1 MANTVAVFSL
11 LFTLSTTFS
20 LLLLLL
26 LPHCIDAQPLKVCKF
41 DAIYQLGDSLSDTGN
56 LIREVPTSTCARLP
70 YGQNF
75 PNNATGRCSN
85 GMLMID
91 YFGKN
96 LTCCR
101 WCLFTYFCSFY
112 FLLDFVKR
120 TQIFCC
126 LYMDIMAKLVDF
138 FFFFLGFFLLI
149 AVGF

>member
-1 MANTVAVFSL
+1 MANTIAVFSL

-20 LLLLLL
+20 LLLLL

-56 LIREVPTSTCARLP
+56 FIREVPTSTCARLP

-75 PNNATGRCSN
+75 LNNATGRCSN

-91 YFGKN
+91 YFGKTLN
-96 LTCCR
+96 LLSLMFI
-101 WCLFTYFCSFY
+101 CLFLFFFTSCWILLKEHRKYFVPYIYGYKGQTCRIFFFGS
-112 FLLDFVKR
+112 FLLV
-120 TQIFCC
+120 
-126 LYMDIMAKLVDF
+126 
-138 FFFFLGFFLLI
+138 

>member
-1 MANTVAVFSL
+1 MANTIAVFSL

-20 LLLLLL
+20 LLLLL
-26 LPHCIDAQPLKVCKF
+26 PRCIDAQPLKVCNF

-120 TQIFCC
+120 TQNILLLIYGYNGQTCW
-126 LYMDIMAKLVDF
+126 F
-138 FFFFLGFFLLI
+138 FFFFGGSFY
-149 AVGF
+149 

>member
-1 MANTVAVFSL
+1 MANTIAVFSL

-20 LLLLLL
+20 LLLLL
-26 LPHCIDAQPLKVCKF
+26 PHCIDAQPLKVCNF

-75 PNNATGRCSN
+75 LNNATGRCSN

-120 TQIFCC
+120 TQNILLLIYGYNGQTCW
-126 LYMDIMAKLVDF
+126 F
-138 FFFFLGFFLLI
+138 FFFFWGSFY
-149 AVGF
+149 